1 MKILITRLAGIL
13 LIMAAIG
20 GLLFAITGLIGI
32 TQIRPVAIASVQN
45 NLDLLR
51 NTLQTTAA
59 GFLIT
64 QESLSGAKA
73 SLEAMQ
79 STLETTSQTMQSTEP
94 LISSLSDL
102 AAEDLPATVRSAQD
116 SLESAAESAQ
126 VIDTVLSAL
135 SFLPGINYNPDIPL
149 SASLKEL
156 SANMENLPQTFIVMQ
171 SNLQDTGQN
180 LQTIQV
186 DLLLL
191 IDALEQIE
199 KSLIDSEK
207 VITGYQ
213 DSLVQVSN
221 KIDALAVAAPK
232 SINMISLAGSI
243 FLIWMAIA
251 QLGLFI
257 QGWQLIESTANK
269 LPSKTI
275 PKTPP
280 SKKIASSG
288 DDAPQKS

>member
-1 MKILITRLAGIL
+1 MKILTTRFAGVL
-13 LIMAAIG
+13 LIAAAIS
-20 GLLFAITGLIGI
+20 GLLFAIIGLVGI
-32 TQIRPVAIASVQN
+32 TQIRPVAIASAQN
-45 NLDLLR
+45 NLGLLR
-51 NTLQTTAA
+51 NTLETTTA
-59 GFLIT
+59 GLLVT

-73 SLEAMQ
+73 SLQAMQ
-79 STLETTSQTMQSTEP
+79 STLETTSRTVQSTEP

-102 AAEDLPATVRSAQD
+102 AAEDLPATIHSAQD
-116 SLESAAESAQ
+116 SLESAAASAQ
-126 VIDTVLSAL
+126 VIDAVLRAL

-149 SASLKEL
+149 STSLKEL

-171 SNLQDTGQN
+171 SNLQDTSQN

-199 KSLIDSEK
+199 KSLTDSEK

-213 DSLVQVSN
+213 VSLFQVQN
-221 KIDALAVAAPK
+221 KLDALAAAAPK
-232 SINMISLAGSI
+232 AIHTISLAGSI

-251 QLGLFI
+251 QLSLFV
-257 QGWQLIESTANK
+257 QGWQLIETTTHK
-269 LPSKTI
+269 PPSKTI
-275 PKTPP
+275 PITPP

-288 DDAPQKS
+288 DDAQQKS

>member
-1 MKILITRLAGIL
+1 
-13 LIMAAIG
+13 
-20 GLLFAITGLIGI
+20 
-32 TQIRPVAIASVQN
+32 
-45 NLDLLR
+45 
-51 NTLQTTAA
+51 
-59 GFLIT
+59 
-64 QESLSGAKA
+64 
-73 SLEAMQ
+73 
-79 STLETTSQTMQSTEP
+79 
-94 LISSLSDL
+94 
-102 AAEDLPATVRSAQD
+102 
-116 SLESAAESAQ
+116 
-126 VIDTVLSAL
+126 
-135 SFLPGINYNPDIPL
+135 
-149 SASLKEL
+149 
-156 SANMENLPQTFIVMQ
+156 MENLPQTFIVMQ